1 MDDADSEPQDSGS
14 DQLLSAS
21 DEGLSESEAED
32 SGDDSDNHDGDY
44 GFDAGPDAFAGS
56 KVRLA
61 QTTKNPRLPATIS
74 LSS

>member
-21 DEGLSESEAED
+21 DEGLSESEAEESD
-32 SGDDSDNHDGDY
+32 NDSDNQNDGDY

-61 QTTKNPRLPATIS
+61 QTAKNPRLCATMS
-74 LSS
+74 L